1 MAKAAAAEVK
11 PVTFKSGSLSLYRYS
26 YIGLSV
32 HIHMTSMTP
41 SPLLRALWIP
51 SSLLIRLE
59 QVCSVQLR
67 VGGFHRCC
75 YHSAM
80 TWILQHRH
88 NISEDMSHIIQLWL
102 VLCVSPNPK
111 GAGLIPDLSQCLSQG
126 HWLENQPNIQK
137 MVEATGVTR
146 DELHK
151 EMPCRCRI
159 RTQDLLDTVGLTSAP
174 LCCTKTKKNMVCF
187 AVAR

>member
-1 MAKAAAAEVK
+1 MAKVAAAEVK
-11 PVTFKSGSLSLYRYS
+11 PVTFISGSLSLYRYS

-41 SPLLRALWIP
+41 SPLLRATWIS

-67 VGGFHRCC
+67 VGGFHRWC

-80 TWILQHRH
+80 TRILQHRH
-88 NISEDMSHIIQLWL
+88 SIYEDMSHIIQLWL

-111 GAGLIPDLSQCLSQG
+111 GAGLIPDLSQCLSQE
-126 HWLENQPNIQK
+126 HWLENQPNIQQ
-137 MVEATGVTR
+137 MVEATVVTR
-146 DELHK
+146 WTPQRNALPLQDSNPRPSWYCGANFCATMLHK
-151 EMPCRCRI
+151 N
-159 RTQDLLDTVGLTSAP
+159 Q
-174 LCCTKTKKNMVCF
+174 KKNMLCF
-187 AVAR
+187 AVTR